1 MSLEKHPK
9 REPMKKD
16 TCCINIATVENYI
29 RSVLSEVP
37 YDQLFEGIVGN
48 DEFLITDEKTG
59 KMVPVSKDYL
69 LDSNNWISNKL
80 LNRIFKNAV
89 SILKDPDA
97 IHKAGK
103 DIFRTGIGLRF
114 VLMRLIGINTIINH
128 IPKENAKF
136 NRNKT
141 IEIVENKKSYAVV
154 RLHWDKDPAIT
165 KYFCDMNRGVYE
177 GLGTF
182 TQYPVSVEQ
191 EICQFEGGDYC
202 EFHISWKAKPFYSRF
217 PGLFRYWFSRDIV
230 EELEKKIEEINDI
243 RINQDRIIDLRTRE
257 LKETQAKLLETEK
270 HSLEHRITGGFAHEM
285 RNALAG
291 AQLEFKTTFDY
302 MGLGKP
308 SPEVLRDCAT
318 NILKSIFEMHE
329 KYGIPREKIVSHLLP
344 EFKKIGTIADHLS
357 DTLHG
362 VAKDIDRGLS
372 ITNQIREY
380 AKMSELKR
388 GYDKVDVMALLRGYK
403 DRYLTGFESHN
414 ITYTVK
420 GPESIIVQAD
430 EIHMNSIFTNLIN
443 NARDALIEQDS
454 ESKKIRV
461 IVKQDHNKITIKVKD
476 SGPGI
481 PAEHLNEIFEPFYST
496 KPTSGT
502 GLGLGIVKRLVQ
514 VYGGQIE
521 VESGMEEGTIF
532 TITLR

>member
-1 MSLEKHPK
+1 
-9 REPMKKD
+9 
-16 TCCINIATVENYI
+16 
-29 RSVLSEVP
+29 
-37 YDQLFEGIVGN
+37 
-48 DEFLITDEKTG
+48 
-59 KMVPVSKDYL
+59 
-69 LDSNNWISNKL
+69 
-80 LNRIFKNAV
+80 
-89 SILKDPDA
+89 
-97 IHKAGK
+97 
-103 DIFRTGIGLRF
+103 
-114 VLMRLIGINTIINH
+114 
-128 IPKENAKF
+128 
-136 NRNKT
+136 
-141 IEIVENKKSYAVV
+141 
-154 RLHWDKDPAIT
+154 
-165 KYFCDMNRGVYE
+165 
-177 GLGTF
+177 
-182 TQYPVSVEQ
+182 
-191 EICQFEGGDYC
+191 
-202 EFHISWKAKPFYSRF
+202 
-217 PGLFRYWFSRDIV
+217 
-230 EELEKKIEEINDI
+230 
-243 RINQDRIIDLRTRE
+243 
-257 LKETQAKLLETEK
+257 
-270 HSLEHRITGGFAHEM
+270 M